1 MINFTKTMNLAFV
14 CSFIRSFSFAVFF
27 ILPCFTLSMA
37 LNAAETVKVF
47 KVSDFGAFPDDGKCD
62 IQAVKDA
69 VVACAKHGGNAVL
82 KFDGGKYEFFVKDPN
97 KDCAV
102 KITKVNGL
110 TIEGAVLPDGSPAT
124 VFLRKYKYAPS
135 LDAASILFVDRC
147 ENFFLK
153 NITFDNS
160 PRYMTAGQII
170 SKDEKSI
177 TVKILDGNP
186 AIDNTIIYCANLWD
200 PKTRNL
206 KKVPSLTY
214 GGTLSGDVDDRKSE
228 YTMRRVGGKDENL
241 FRLDCP
247 SVAEKCAVG
256 EIFSWHFG
264 WLGYQVN
271 FAYCNNL
278 KVENVKTLS
287 AIGIAMNSWM
297 CENVWAK
304 KVEFRRD
311 GNQMQ
316 VGCRDA
322 WILNACRGDFK
333 IEQMY
338 AEGVR
343 WDGQNVCGRFA
354 WPVEITGKNSAVLSN
369 DAFGMKTFLFRKG
382 DKIGFCNPNGE
393 EVMLGVERIG
403 SQITAKNGKAGVEIF
418 FDAPLPDFTDGT
430 TVCNL
435 YGLNLDSYTLKDSA
449 FKNIA
454 GTASVLRANN
464 AKIENCSFSYIMY
477 PAVCIGGD
485 LACAE
490 GPISKNV
497 SVEDCRFD
505 NCAWELRH
513 EAKGA
518 LSVALN
524 PCERVPLNKMPPIC
538 NVSLKENFFKD
549 CSVGIEAR
557 GVRGLTLSGN
567 AFDGVVKDIIL
578 KDCLISERPNCT
590 K

>member
-1 MINFTKTMNLAFV
+1 MKFGLKFPSGSGL
-14 CSFIRSFSFAVFF
+14 RFSLFF
-27 ILPCFTLSMA
+27 ICTCI
-37 LNAAETVKVF
+37 AATSYGAEGAKVF
-47 KVSDFGAFPDDGKCD
+47 RVSDFGAFPNDGKCD
-62 IQAVKDA
+62 IEAVKSA
-69 VVACAKHGGNAVL
+69 IEACAKHGGKAVL
-82 KFDGGKYEFFVKDPN
+82 KFDAGKYEFFVKDPN

-110 TIEGAVLPDGSPAT
+110 SIEGAVSADGAPAT
-124 VFLRKYKYAPS
+124 VFLRRYKYAPS
-135 LDAASILFVDRC
+135 LDAASILLADRC
-147 ENFFLK
+147 EGFSLK
-153 NITFDNS
+153 NVVFDNF
-160 PRYMTAGQII
+160 PRYMTAGTIV

-186 AIDNTIIYCANLWD
+186 AINDTIIYCANLWD
-200 PKTRNL
+200 SKTRNL

-214 GGTLSGDVDDRKSE
+214 GGTLSGDVDERKSE
-228 YTMRRVGGKDENL
+228 YTMRRVGDMGENL

-247 SVAEKCAVG
+247 SVAGKCAVG
-256 EIFSWHFG
+256 DIFSWHFG

-271 FAYCNNL
+271 FAYCKNL
-278 KVENVKTLS
+278 YLENVRTLS

-297 CENVWAK
+297 CEDVRAK
-304 KVEFRRD
+304 KVEFMRD

-322 WILNACRGDFK
+322 WILNACRGDF
-333 IEQMY
+333 IVEQMY

-369 DAFGMKTFLFRKG
+369 DAFGMKTFLFRRG
-382 DKIGFCNPNGE
+382 DKIGFCNPDGGE
-393 EVMLGVERIG
+393 AMLGVERIG
-403 SQITAKNGKAGVEIF
+403 PQRTAKNGKPGVEVF
-418 FDAPLPDFTDGT
+418 FDAPLPDFVDET

-435 YGLNLDSYTLKDSA
+435 YGLNLDSYILKDSA

-464 AKIENCSFSYIMY
+464 AKVQNCKFSYIMY
-477 PAVCIGGD
+477 PAVCVGGD

-490 GPISKNV
+490 GPLSKNV
-497 SVEDCRFD
+497 SVEGCSFD

-524 PCERVPLNKMPPIC
+524 PCSRVPGDKMPPIC
-538 NVSLKENFFKD
+538 GVSLRNNSFKD

-567 AFDGVVKDIIL
+567 RFDRVERDTVL
-578 KDCLISERPNCT
+578 EDCELSKN
-590 K
+590 